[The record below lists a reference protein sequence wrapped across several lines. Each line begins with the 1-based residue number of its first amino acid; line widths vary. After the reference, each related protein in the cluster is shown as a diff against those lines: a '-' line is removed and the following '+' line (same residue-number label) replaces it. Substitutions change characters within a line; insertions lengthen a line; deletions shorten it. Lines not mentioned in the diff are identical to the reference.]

1 MRFPY
6 KVQTMNRLY
15 MAGEDVPEAE
25 LTASGAT
32 PAEEKPKQPEKKR
45 GRPPKAKG

>member
-25 LTASGAT
+25 LTVSGAT
-32 PAEEKPKQPEKKR
+32 SPEEKPKPDKKR

>member
-25 LTASGAT
+25 LTASGVT
-32 PAEEKPKQPEKKR
+32 PTEEKPKPEKRR
-45 GRPPKAKG
+45 GIPPKK